1 MNLKR
6 CPGLL
11 QLVNRILDKER
22 SNKNIINIVDVT
34 LVETLV
40 DKCKQLTETY
50 FPQKT
55 DSLAVDR

>member
-50 FPQKT
+50 FAQKT